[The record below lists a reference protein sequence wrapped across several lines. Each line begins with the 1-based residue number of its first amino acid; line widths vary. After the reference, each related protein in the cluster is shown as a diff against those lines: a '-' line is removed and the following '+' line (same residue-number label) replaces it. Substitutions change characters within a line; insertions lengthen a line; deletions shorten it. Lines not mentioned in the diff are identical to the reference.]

1 VKAPGSQNGKE
12 RQKELA
18 IQGLLLQPTIELAAE
33 YSGVSKATLYRFLA
47 QEDFQRLYK
56 EAKQK
61 LLEAAVNKLGAASAG
76 AVDVLVLIAHD
87 AASPQACRVSAA
99 RAILQLAISAG
110 AIADLETRLALLES
124 GAE

>member
-1 VKAPGSQNGKE
+1 MKAPGSQFGKQ
-12 RQKELA
+12 RQQELA

-56 EAKQK
+56 DAKQK
-61 LLEAAVNKLGAASAG
+61 LLETAVNKLGTACAG
-76 AVDVLVLIAHD
+76 AVDVLVAIAHD
-87 AASPQACRVSAA
+87 LASPQSSRVAAA
-99 RAILQLAISAG
+99 RSILQLAISAG
-110 AIADLETRLALLES
+110 AIAQLEERLALLES